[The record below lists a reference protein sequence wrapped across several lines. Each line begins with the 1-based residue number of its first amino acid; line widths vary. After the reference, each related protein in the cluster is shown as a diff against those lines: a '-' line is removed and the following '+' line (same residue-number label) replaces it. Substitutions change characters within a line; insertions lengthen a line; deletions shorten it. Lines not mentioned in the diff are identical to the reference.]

1 MDFKRII
8 KEEVDKM
15 SLINLEKYYKDN
27 SDKKE
32 WLQILSKF
40 PKELQREIID
50 ERPNPIEDDIKMI
63 SSWSLNNDKPIKVDM
78 KKLLSNK
85 LNLDSVGRTPQ
96 DVIDHINKKW
106 GLNVKSIGLYDQN
119 PDRYFKYAKLPQ
131 STAKP
136 SVMVDGEVI
145 WGVGRF
151 IASLIRGDK
160 YMYVWSLSDR

>member
-1 MDFKRII
+1 MDDI
-8 KEEVDKM
+8 KDSEEVDKM

-136 SVMVDGEVI
+136 SVMVDSEVI

>member
-136 SVMVDGEVI
+136 SVMVDSEVI